1 MVGITVKGRSREM
14 CLLLVLMIIG
24 PGGCVGFLSFENHYT
39 SHSSSVQFSVNF
51 VLYYARTWMI
61 FTKKPLFY
69 AILAFFMRSHTKSC
83 VIFFWG
89 LSFPHKSKPG
99 CAIFLRYFK
108 YYTNAGS
115 VRRLVHDAGIQPL
128 SFHDIALKWS
138 FMSIDKR
145 LVQRYIL
152 NIKRE
157 ADERLLT
164 ECLEVITPSHY
175 RGLGRS
181 FYFP

>member
-83 VIFFWG
+83 VIFFDG
-89 LSFPHKSKPG
+89 YHFCTSESPVVQYFSDIQNTTQMRMRAKSQTTVDSDHL
-99 CAIFLRYFK
+99 I
-108 YYTNAGS
+108 YTSAP
-115 VRRLVHDAGIQPL
+115 IQR
-128 SFHDIALKWS
+128 S
-138 FMSIDKR
+138 M
-145 LVQRYIL
+145 
-152 NIKRE
+152 
-157 ADERLLT
+157 LL
-164 ECLEVITPSHY
+164 
-175 RGLGRS
+175 
-181 FYFP
+181 